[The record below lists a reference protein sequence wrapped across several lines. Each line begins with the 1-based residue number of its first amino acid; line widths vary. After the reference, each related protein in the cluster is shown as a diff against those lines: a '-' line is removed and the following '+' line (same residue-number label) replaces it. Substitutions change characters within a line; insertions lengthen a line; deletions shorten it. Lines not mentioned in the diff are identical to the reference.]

1 MCFSE
6 SHIDA
11 NITTESLI
19 MSRQWLVTFNSLKTE
34 AVLFTLKTLK
44 FLSQLVFDN
53 ISISFVDDHKHLG
66 VTLSSTGHIENIV
79 ISETKILGTM
89 R

>member
-19 MSRQWLVTFNSLKTE
+19 MARQWLVTFNSLKTE

-79 ISETKILGTM
+79 ISATKNL
-89 R
+89 